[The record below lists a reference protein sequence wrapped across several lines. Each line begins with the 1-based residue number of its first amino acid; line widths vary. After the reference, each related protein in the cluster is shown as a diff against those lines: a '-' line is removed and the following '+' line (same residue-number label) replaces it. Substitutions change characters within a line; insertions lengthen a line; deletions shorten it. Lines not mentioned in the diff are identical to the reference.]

1 MLCQLSYTADHPKT
15 LGQVVVAYKAFGV
28 VSYARC
34 TNGSCED
41 WPWRAVCRIRCVI
54 VHLLRVLMSYRAAS
68 LNLHCPLLESD
79 YTKPNDE

>member
-34 TNGSCED
+34 TSDAPSEAKALAGGLSYSLCHCASS
-41 WPWRAVCRIRCVI
+41 PRAY
-54 VHLLRVLMSYRAAS
+54 VL
-68 LNLHCPLLESD
+68 
-79 YTKPNDE
+79 

>member
-1 MLCQLSYTADHPKT
+1 V
-15 LGQVVVAYKAFGV
+15 GQVVTSRKAKGV

-34 TNGSCED
+34 TSWNTKR
-41 WPWRAVCRIRCVI
+41 PWRALCRIRCVI

-68 LNLHCPLLESD
+68 LNLHCPFSESD